1 MPVFVAR
8 LVFIFSIS
16 VNKRIKLKR
25 LLSIGGRRMT
35 KSNKRRMLISSWCS
49 AFHHYLVTSDSGI
62 HHILHST
69 FADIFLS
76 HWLVRLLK
84 SQQLKDMCK
93 QGFGLVGFWHHR
105 KVPRAPSNTRQSLH
119 GPNYQHHTFTYTKIR
134 QEIKLRVMKSF
145 VEFKAS
151 SGSDH
156 LLDTP
161 FPRSNLQPRC
171 FIGQ

>member
-1 MPVFVAR
+1 
-8 LVFIFSIS
+8 
-16 VNKRIKLKR
+16 
-25 LLSIGGRRMT
+25 
-35 KSNKRRMLISSWCS
+35 MLISSWCS

-145 VEFKAS
+145 VEFKAFHLARITCSTRRFHVPIS
-151 SGSDH
+151 SQDVS
-156 LLDTP
+156 LANKTTQNKTK
-161 FPRSNLQPRC
+161 FVESTRVSNRRN
-171 FIGQ
+171 I